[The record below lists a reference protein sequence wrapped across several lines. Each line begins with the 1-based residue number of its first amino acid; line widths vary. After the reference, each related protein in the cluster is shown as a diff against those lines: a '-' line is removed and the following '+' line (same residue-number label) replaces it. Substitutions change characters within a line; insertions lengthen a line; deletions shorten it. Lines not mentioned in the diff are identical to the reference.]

1 LPQVYGFVQ
10 QSGGRLAL
18 DSEVGA
24 GTLVT
29 LMLPRSSHRPVVPV
43 DATGPST
50 FGSDD
55 GPRRQVLL
63 VEDDAEVASLT
74 QEMLIHLGFGVIHAA
89 SPSAALGALAN
100 GRSVDVVF
108 SDIMMSGGMSGL
120 DLAREIRRRHPH
132 LRIVLTTGYAEA
144 AAKMDSDLPLLL
156 KPYTLEAVA
165 KALGRQLH

>member
-1 LPQVYGFVQ
+1 
-10 QSGGRLAL
+10 
-18 DSEVGA
+18 
-24 GTLVT
+24 
-29 LMLPRSSHRPVVPV
+29 
-43 DATGPST
+43 
-50 FGSDD
+50 
-55 GPRRQVLL
+55 VLL